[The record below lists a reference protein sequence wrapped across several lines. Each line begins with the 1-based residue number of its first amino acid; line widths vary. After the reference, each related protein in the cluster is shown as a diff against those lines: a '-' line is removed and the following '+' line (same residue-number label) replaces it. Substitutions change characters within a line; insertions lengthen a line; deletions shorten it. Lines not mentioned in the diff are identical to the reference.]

1 MKRVFLIAGA
11 LFLLGY
17 VVFGLS
23 RIRFDVD
30 VVRLLPEGLKEAE
43 ATRLF
48 LEHFAKE
55 GELIVTVH
63 GDDPKAVDEAADS
76 LALAFES

>member
-1 MKRVFLIAGA
+1 MKQSRRVLLIAGT
-11 LFLLGY
+11 LVLLGY
-17 VVFGLS
+17 VAFGLS

-55 GELIVTVH
+55 VEKYDL
-63 GDDPKAVDEAADS
+63 
-76 LALAFES
+76 